1 MKKGTT
7 IKTVVWVVV
16 LFVIKVATN
25 IYGTIVT
32 NSVAMNQMQINDES
46 YAIQQAYNNFTMY
59 APFVLVIIILLT
71 YLKEIKILI
80 NYIRRKLN
88 EKI

>member
-59 APFVLVIIILLT
+59 APFVLAIIILLT

-80 NYIRRKLN
+80 NYIRGKLN
-88 EKI
+88 EEI